1 MKESIIVNGIPIII
15 KRSPRISHV
24 AGYCNSK
31 GQIVVLCDKQVSDQ
45 QIIKFAFEHWRDKFI
60 EDGNDDSSRL
70 NIPKDGDLV
79 TESSDSTT
87 HRKFAGKYEYRF
99 DYEGYEVY
107 WYILPNVLSTWN
119 IKIVGDSKI
128 LVDIPKEKAEDEV
141 LRKYLDKRFDHI
153 LEQYLKKKYQVAESS
168 NTHINTHSFSYCNPR
183 TDITDTE
190 FTKRSKHKH
199 KGTVIGQTKT
209 EPYIGERRRPKK
221 NERIIGPDGRFRERG
236 SAGDYGLRERD

>member
-141 LRKYLDKRFDHI
+141 LRKYLDKLFDHI
-153 LEQYLKKKYQVAESS
+153 LEQYLKKKYQVAES
-168 NTHINTHSFSYCNPR
+168 
-183 TDITDTE
+183 
-190 FTKRSKHKH
+190 
-199 KGTVIGQTKT
+199 
-209 EPYIGERRRPKK
+209 
-221 NERIIGPDGRFRERG
+221 
-236 SAGDYGLRERD
+236 